1 MSLKTYISLIAN
13 VSATQITDKGD
24 KFVIEGVPITVD
36 DAVMN
41 GIRYPAEHNEAGMKS
56 LEDKVVTLSHPMDE
70 SGNNADAYA
79 GESLQKFYAGGHV
92 TNTYRV
98 NGIWYADID
107 INKKRLLA
115 ADNGQDF
122 YDRLE
127 NKMAIGV
134 STGLYTVVD
143 NEGGEVNGV
152 AYRGNATDQKYN
164 HLAMLGANEKP
175 AGGDATVMRFNG
187 EDIEHQQVMVSNM
200 VIQHNST
207 GLDFSGGHR
216 AKMREF
222 EQSLSDA
229 LKAKIGEDDAW
240 IEDWNDDTIIYY
252 YDGET
257 YALSYAVGDNVE
269 FSGDPIRVT
278 MKPSYTAINPP
289 AKEEAQQDGNVKSAF
304 KSFME
309 LLGLAGNRK
318 SGDNKGC
325 KDNFTQF
332 NNNEG
337 MSMSHR
343 DIIAKKLGINADQLD
358 QITDDEL
365 SAKLDALGGGKS
377 QEPATNAVDVEAI
390 AKLAAETALAAVNAE
405 RKNSLVDK
413 LAANAKVGLSAETLG
428 KLDINELQDLAD
440 KHSDTLGVNSAFSV
454 QSVQFADLP
463 E

>member
-13 VSATQITDKGD
+13 VNATQINDKGD
-24 KFVIEGVPITVD
+24 RFVIEGVPITVD

-41 GIRYPAEHNEAGMKS
+41 GIRYAAEYNEQGMDS
-56 LEDKVVTLSHPMDE
+56 LKDKVVTLSHPHDE

-107 INKKRLLA
+107 INKKRLQA
-115 ADNGQDF
+115 ADNGSEF
-122 YDRLE
+122 YERLE
-127 NKMAIGV
+127 NKMPIGV

-143 NEGGEVNGV
+143 GEAGEVNGV
-152 AYRGNATDQKYN
+152 AYRGNATEQKYN

-187 EDIEHQQVMVSNM
+187 EEVEHQQVMVSNM

-257 YALSYAVGDNVE
+257 YALTYSMGDSVE
-269 FSGDPIRVT
+269 LSGDPIRVA
-278 MKPSYTAINPP
+278 MKPSYMPVNPP
-289 AKEEAQQDGNVKSAF
+289 VKEDEQQDGNVKSAF

-318 SGDNKGC
+318 SGDNKDC
-325 KDNFTQF
+325 KEQFTHF

-343 DIIAKKLGINADQLD
+343 DIIATKLGINADQLD
-358 QITDDEL
+358 QLSDDEL
-365 SAKLDALGGGKS
+365 SAQLDALGGDKS
-377 QEPATNAVDVEAI
+377 QESAVNVDVEAI
-390 AKLAAETALAAVNAE
+390 KAEVLAAVNAE
-405 RKNSLVDK
+405 RKQALVDK
-413 LAANAKVGLSAETLG
+413 LAANSKVGLSAETLG

-440 KHSDTLGVNSAFSV
+440 KQSDTVSVSGAFNAKV
-454 QSVQFADLP
+454 EQFAELP